1 MGFGSPVYGG
11 YRARML
17 IERVGFIGARGHTHY
32 VFSGL
37 ERMPNVRLTVLAD
50 GAPDCPVA
58 PVAKWCAEHR
68 HEPEMY
74 PDWRD
79 MLDRAKPQAVVVC
92 GPFEQ
97 RTTMAIEAIERGI
110 HVFVEKTAALTFED
124 LEKLRAAH
132 RAHPSV
138 HLACM
143 MGHRYEP
150 GIYTAAKLIREG
162 AIGDVRL
169 FNARKS
175 YKLGKRDAFYSSRDT
190 YGGTI
195 LWVGSH
201 AIDWILWMSGQRI
214 TSVFASHSA
223 DHNDN
228 NGTMERS
235 AACLFEL
242 TNGAIATAS
251 LDLFRHANAPTH
263 GDDWIRVVG
272 TAGTIEAKSGAVT
285 LINANND
292 GGKPVE
298 VACDRQIFVDF
309 IQGIEGVRSPLI
321 DAAQTLALTEA
332 CLIARQSAD
341 DRSVLRR
348 QVGY

>member
-1 MGFGSPVYGG
+1 MQ
-11 YRARML
+11 

-37 ERMPNVRLTVLAD
+37 ERMPDVRLTALAD

-58 PVAKWCAEHR
+58 PVAEWCAEHG
-68 HEPEMY
+68 HAPQMY
-74 PDWRD
+74 SDWRE
-79 MLDRAKPQAVVVC
+79 MLDLAKLQAVVVC

-97 RTTMAIEAIERGI
+97 RATMTVEAIERGI

-132 RAHPSV
+132 RAHPNV

-150 GIYTAAKLIREG
+150 GIFTAANLIRDG
-162 AIGDVRL
+162 AIGEVRL
-169 FNARKS
+169 MNTRKS
-175 YKLGKRDAFYSSRDT
+175 YKLGQRDPFYFSRDT

-214 TSVFASHSA
+214 TSVFASHST
-223 DHNDN
+223 DHNL
-228 NGTMERS
+228 ERS

-251 LDLFRHANAPTH
+251 LDLFRHPNATTH

-272 TAGTIEAKSGAVT
+272 TAGTIEAKSNSVT
-285 LINANND
+285 LINTSND
-292 GGKPVE
+292 GNNPVE
-298 VACDRQIFVDF
+298 ISCDRQIFQDF
-309 IQGIEGVRSPLI
+309 IQAIEGHRPPMI
-321 DAAQTLALTEA
+321 DAAQTIALTEA
-332 CLIARQSAD
+332 CMLARQSAD
-341 DRSVLRR
+341 EHKVIRR
-348 QVGY
+348 EIGYR